1 MTTTVDLHE
10 VIVGGGWLFSS
21 CKYARHFV
29 PMVLPSSL
37 GGKSHGVR
45 LEQCAGLVQ
54 HAQFHDINSRYQHS
68 AAWNNRD
75 ELVTGQALERLTN
88 WGATDAQLGL
98 QGLFLD
104 DIAGGKFKADDLVPD
119 LEVGLLAQRS
129 THARHH
135 IPIFT

>member
-1 MTTTVDLHE
+1 
-10 VIVGGGWLFSS
+10 
-21 CKYARHFV
+21 
-29 PMVLPSSL
+29 MVLPSAL

-54 HAQFHDINSRYQHS
+54 HAEFHHVNSRHQHAS
-68 AAWNNRD
+68 SRDDRD
-75 ELVTGQALERLTN
+75 ELVPGQALERLTN

-98 QGLFLD
+98 QVLLFNYV
-104 DIAGGKFKADDLVPD
+104 AGGQFEADDLVPD